1 MAPFFSAWVCKIAKM
16 RSWRRMPLA
25 PGTLSSLASTVS
37 SLMGFLLISTIFMMV
52 FLGVVARR
60 DHSPAAAG
68 RQEQG

>member
-1 MAPFFSAWVCKIAKM
+1 
-16 RSWRRMPLA
+16 
-25 PGTLSSLASTVS
+25 
-37 SLMGFLLISTIFMMV
+37 MMV